1 MNYLIAI
8 GLPLLLSTVVAIP
21 IGFRAYRTSRAAKE
35 SGKKCFLPFFVYGAV
50 CAVLAILTSYT
61 LMNFFVDRFA
71 VDVGNANPADVMVY
85 FQLQF
90 WLIAVPLG
98 FAIIFAFAKGLRA

>member
-21 IGFRAYRTSRAAKE
+21 IGCRAYRTARAAKANGKE
-35 SGKKCFLPFFVYGAV
+35 WLLPLLASGAA
-50 CAVLAILTSYT
+50 CAILAILASYI
-61 LMNFFVDRFA
+61 LMDFFVDRLA